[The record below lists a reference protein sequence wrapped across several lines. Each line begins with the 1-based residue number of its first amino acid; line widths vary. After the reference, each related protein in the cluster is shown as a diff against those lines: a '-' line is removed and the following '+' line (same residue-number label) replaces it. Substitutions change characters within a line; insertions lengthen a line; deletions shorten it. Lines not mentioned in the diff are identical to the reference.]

1 MIRLLVFTLVV
12 TGLTAS
18 GVNFESMSLLAKSVN
33 AKVLSVENKELP
45 TKARNL
51 SEGPNRSSIVVS
63 EPRSGIQGFLVTEKG
78 VSKIVYIDVSQ
89 LGDYRKLSFG
99 DNVDV
104 IPFNDVQIESFNV
117 EEAERKLNNY

>member
-51 SEGPNRSSIVVS
+51 SEGPNRSSIVGKFD
-63 EPRSGIQGFLVTEKG
+63 SGKG
-78 VSKIVYIDVSQ
+78 KLDSQ
-89 LGDYRKLSFG
+89 LLLLTFQYLSLG
-99 DNVDV
+99 
-104 IPFNDVQIESFNV
+104 V
-117 EEAERKLNNY
+117 EYKGFW